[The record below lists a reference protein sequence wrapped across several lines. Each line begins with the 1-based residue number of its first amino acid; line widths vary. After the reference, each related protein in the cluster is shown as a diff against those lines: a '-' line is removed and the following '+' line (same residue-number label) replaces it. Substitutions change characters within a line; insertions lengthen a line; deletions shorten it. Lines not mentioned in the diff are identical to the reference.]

1 MPSLL
6 SRWLSLPALLLMLA
20 APSQPA
26 FGLGEELIPAAEA
39 FRYSVAEDRG
49 ELVVRWT
56 VEPGYYL
63 YREKMSYASLTD
75 GVTLEAPLYPRGAT
89 HEDEFFG
96 EQEIYDTDFE
106 VRVPYRSTGAERMTL
121 ELRSQGCADIGV
133 CFPPQRWQAEVVLAS
148 AGAAP
153 AAAAPPAGGLGLP
166 FATPRPDDFLPEDEA
181 FAPLITILDPV
192 TLEIGWRIAAGYYLY
207 KPQFSARFDSDDVR
221 AGPLTLPAGQPK
233 EDEYYGETEVYYDAV
248 FATVPLQRRSP
259 DATTA
264 TLILEYQGCAE
275 DGICYPLTVR
285 EFEVSLP
292 LATAAEIAS
301 APPPDAAGPV
311 SDQDR
316 YAGLIRDSSIAA
328 LVGAFFVAGLLLS
341 LTPCVLPMIP
351 ILSGI
356 IAGEGDDVTPMRG
369 FSLSLL
375 YVLGMALTYT
385 IAGAAFAAVGQQ
397 AQAVFQKPWIL
408 ITFAGLFVVLAL
420 GMFGLF
426 NIQMPSSIQ
435 SRLATISGNQKS
447 GTAVGAFIMGALSS
461 LVVTACVAPP
471 LVAALAVIGQSGDVV
486 RGALALFALSIGM
499 GAPLL
504 VVGASAGKLML
515 KAGPWMETVKNAFGF
530 VMLGLAIWMLSRLLP
545 GGITLLLWAVLI
557 FIAGVFLGA
566 LTPLTAD
573 ATGPRKLAK
582 GFGMLAVLYGAILF
596 IGSLTGGDDPLQ
608 PLQGSMLTAVGTGG
622 AKAHDELTFERVK
635 TVAELEARL
644 ADARSRRQP
653 VMLDFYADWCVSCK
667 EMEKYTFTDAT
678 VQSVLSGTLLL
689 QADVTANDDADQ
701 ALLKRF
707 GIFGPPSIIFFGPDG
722 AERPAYQVVGYMKAE
737 RFAPHA
743 RQAIAGEAIAASR

>member
-1 MPSLL
+1 M
-6 SRWLSLPALLLMLA
+6 
-20 APSQPA
+20 
-26 FGLGEELIPAAEA
+26 
-39 FRYSVAEDRG
+39 
-49 ELVVRWT
+49 
-56 VEPGYYL
+56 
-63 YREKMSYASLTD
+63 
-75 GVTLEAPLYPRGAT
+75 
-89 HEDEFFG
+89 
-96 EQEIYDTDFE
+96 
-106 VRVPYRSTGAERMTL
+106 
-121 ELRSQGCADIGV
+121 
-133 CFPPQRWQAEVVLAS
+133 
-148 AGAAP
+148 
-153 AAAAPPAGGLGLP
+153 
-166 FATPRPDDFLPEDEA
+166 
-181 FAPLITILDPV
+181 
-192 TLEIGWRIAAGYYLY
+192 TLEIGWRIADGYYLY
-207 KPQFSARFDSDDVR
+207 KPQFSARFDSDAVK
-221 AGPLTLPAGQPK
+221 AGSLALPEGLPK
-233 EDEYYGETEVYYDAV
+233 EDEYYGETEVYYEAV
-248 FATVPLQRRSP
+248 FATLPLQRRSP

-264 TLILEYQGCAE
+264 TLVLEYQGCAE

-301 APPPDAAGPV
+301 APPADASGPV

-328 LVGAFFVAGLLLS
+328 LLGAFFVAGLLLS

-447 GTAVGAFIMGALSS
+447 GTAVGAFVMGALSS
-461 LVVTACVAPP
+461 LVVTACV
-471 LVAALAVIGQSGDVV
+471 
-486 RGALALFALSIGM
+486 
-499 GAPLL
+499 APLL

-545 GGITLLLWAVLI
+545 GGITLLLWAVLV

-566 LTPLTAD
+566 LTPLTVD

-608 PLQGSMLTAVGTGG
+608 PLQGSMLTAVGGAGG
-622 AKAHDELTFERVK
+622 AEAHAELTFERVK

-644 ADARSRRQP
+644 ADARARRQP

-667 EMEKYTFTDAT
+667 EMEKYTFTDAA

-743 RQAIAGEAIAASR
+743 EQAIAGDAITASR

>member
-1 MPSLL
+1 MPTHIR
-6 SRWLSLPALLLMLA
+6 RWLSLPALLITLA
-20 APSQPA
+20 APLQTA
-26 FGLGEELIPAAEA
+26 YGLGEKLIPADQA
-39 FRYSVAEDRG
+39 FRYSVSEDRG

-63 YREKMSYASLTD
+63 YREKMSYASLTE
-75 GVTLEAPLYPRGAT
+75 GVTLDEPLYPRGAT

-106 VRVPYRSTGAERMTL
+106 VRVPYSNTGAERMTL

-133 CFPPQRWQAEVVLAS
+133 CFPPQRWQAQVELAS
-148 AGAAP
+148 TAAAP
-153 AAAAPPAGGLGLP
+153 AARAAPPAGGLGLP
-166 FATPRPDDFLPEDEA
+166 FGSPRPDDFLPEDEA

-192 TLEIGWRIAAGYYLY
+192 TLEIGWRIADGYYLY
-207 KPQFSARFDSDDVR
+207 KPQFSARFDSDAVK
-221 AGPLTLPAGQPK
+221 AGSLALPEGLPK
-233 EDEYYGETEVYYDAV
+233 EDEYYGETEVYYEAV
-248 FATVPLQRRSP
+248 FATLPLQRRSP

-264 TLILEYQGCAE
+264 TLVLEYQGCAE

-301 APPPDAAGPV
+301 APPADASGPV

-328 LVGAFFVAGLLLS
+328 LLGAFFVAGLLLS

-447 GTAVGAFIMGALSS
+447 GTAVGAFVMGALSS

-471 LVAALAVIGQSGDVV
+471 
-486 RGALALFALSIGM
+486 
-499 GAPLL
+499 L

-545 GGITLLLWAVLI
+545 GGITLLLWAVLV

-566 LTPLTAD
+566 LTPLTVD

-608 PLQGSMLTAVGTGG
+608 PLQGSMLTAVGGAGG
-622 AKAHDELTFERVK
+622 AEAHAELTFERVK

-644 ADARSRRQP
+644 ADARARRQP

-667 EMEKYTFTDAT
+667 EMEKYTFTDAA

-743 RQAIAGEAIAASR
+743 EQAIAGDAITASR